1 MGIRLLSGN
10 SPDMLREV
18 WDVSLLLLAALS
30 HVCVCVTVQ
39 KMVQQ
44 KDTSKSLDMS
54 KPKMKMSHRS
64 CMNSKSFDTATYFF
78 QI

>member
-30 HVCVCVTVQ
+30 HVCVC
-39 KMVQQ
+39 
-44 KDTSKSLDMS
+44 DRPEDG
-54 KPKMKMSHRS
+54 
-64 CMNSKSFDTATYFF
+64 TAKGHF
-78 QI
+78 QIVGHVQTKDENVPPKLHEF